1 MLKRAALLA
10 VAGILTLGSSLPAMA
25 ADEEVIEPAGYHVY
39 DSTED
44 SETDT
49 WYGIARGT
57 YLKSGESSIT
67 KVVRHMQSVQ
77 EKLWLILR
85 QTRYMS
91 GFIWTRVTR
100 RHMEAGER

>member
-10 VAGILTLGSSLPAMA
+10 VAGILTLGSSLPVLA
-25 ADEEVIEPAGYHVY
+25 AEEEIIEPAGYHVY

-57 YLKSGESSIT
+57 
-67 KVVRHMQSVQ
+67 
-77 EKLWLILR
+77 
-85 QTRYMS
+85 
-91 GFIWTRVTR
+91 
-100 RHMEAGER
+100 